1 MNPSYFFTHDQYD
14 KLDYVVH
21 IPKIESRWDIKDLMS
36 FIKTPKSTVQMQN
49 GQTIHFYPTNKVR
62 IPVDKKTQS

>member
-1 MNPSYFFTHDQYD
+1 
-14 KLDYVVH
+14 
-21 IPKIESRWDIKDLMS
+21 MS

-62 IPVDKKTQS
+62 IPVDKNTIIKKVVAKYMIQ